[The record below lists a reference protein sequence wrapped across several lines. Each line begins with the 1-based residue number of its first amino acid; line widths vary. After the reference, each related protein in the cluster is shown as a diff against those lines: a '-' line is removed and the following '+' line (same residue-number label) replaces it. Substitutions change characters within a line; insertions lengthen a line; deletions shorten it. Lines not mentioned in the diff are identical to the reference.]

1 MASLELNEMKS
12 PQCTDPARDGADFE
26 QMSFHLVAHCDLEG
40 DKTVAF
46 IVSISFYSSV
56 FKRTKIRQFT

>member
-40 DKTVAF
+40 DKNVAF
-46 IVSISFYSSV
+46 VVSISF
-56 FKRTKIRQFT
+56 